1 MTSGIE
7 GAEDAVEEVD
17 LGGIAIWNVVDLLPV
32 NRNPWRVYPAR
43 DLEWVTHLFIHHSGR
58 LGRPGFRGLF
68 NSTRYVT
75 DQKPTRNDEGFP
87 GCAYHLWAPFEPC
100 LDGEG
105 RLVCF
110 RAQLPETRCWHT
122 GGDLNE
128 FGESLALQG
137 NTSKRPMSPSQ
148 VEICE
153 AVIPYRLNALSL
165 QRIMLVEGVG
175 VGAAGPTEPTL
186 SWHSEAERWGGKNKP
201 ACPGRDAV
209 TWLTNYRSGSDW
221 AGHLVAA

>member
-1 MTSGIE
+1 MDSGIV
-7 GAEDAVEEVD
+7 GAEEAVLERD
-17 LGGIAIWNVVDLLPV
+17 LRGIAIWSVVDQLP
-32 NRNPWRVYPAR
+32 RNPRRPFYPTR
-43 DLEWVTHLFIHHSGR
+43 PLEGVTHELVHHSGR
-58 LGRPGFRGLF
+58 LGRPGFAGLLA
-68 NSTRYVT
+68 STLYCINGKKT
-75 DQKPTRNDEGFP
+75 SGNLGFP
-87 GCAYHLWAPFEPC
+87 GCPYHLWAPYEPC
-100 LDGEG
+100 LDAEG

-110 RAQLPETRCWHT
+110 RANLPETRCWHT

-137 NTSKRPMSPSQ
+137 NTTKRPMSPSQ

-153 AVIPYRLNALSL
+153 AVIPDRLNALSL
-165 QRIMLVEGVG
+165 QTIARAEKTLDPATVYPPI
-175 VGAAGPTEPTL
+175 L
-186 SWHSEAERWGGKNKP
+186 SWHSEASRWGGKDKP